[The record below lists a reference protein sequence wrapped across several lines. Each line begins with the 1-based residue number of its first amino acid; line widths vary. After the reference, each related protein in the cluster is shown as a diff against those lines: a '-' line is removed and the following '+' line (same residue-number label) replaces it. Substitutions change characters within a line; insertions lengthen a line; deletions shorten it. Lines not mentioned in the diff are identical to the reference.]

1 MDFFFYRLASAKDAD
16 PLEKLPYAEHA
27 TFNHFSRGAESLC
40 LPNTRVQVLQ
50 EIMAWASGETG
61 RGADDSGS
69 SNGSGGGERVYW
81 LNGMAGTGKSAIART
96 VARKCFDA
104 GRLAGSFFFSRG
116 GGELESAR
124 KLVTTIARQLST
136 LSPALR
142 RNICAAVTAYSGN
155 VADQLLSDQWK
166 QLVLRPLTQLLAAAV
181 TADDAGKAPV
191 WPLVVVI
198 DALDECRDENEIT
211 FVLQLLSE
219 TSELGMGR
227 RLLIFLT
234 SRPEIPIRCGIAN
247 IPAAQRRH
255 LILHRIDPSVVGRDL
270 YTFFKHS
277 FSMIRRERVLPS
289 DWPGDGSLHQLVSKA
304 GGLFIWAAT
313 ACRFVRDGRC
323 FADRRL
329 ADLLHPGASTM
340 ASGSERALDN
350 IYMLVLRDAI
360 GKGYSDD
367 EAAALCL
374 TLRTVLGTIAVLS
387 ASLAAPSIAALLDL
401 PANNVPHILSDLH
414 SIVDI
419 TDDVAEPVRLHHASF
434 RDFLLDSAR
443 CTDTRFWVNEEQM
456 HASLAEHCLCVLF
469 DNLQQD
475 ICDLRDATLIIDG
488 IDDAVL
494 AVHLPS
500 HLCYACLYWVDHIRR
515 SGSKAQ
521 FLKQVDSFSQKH
533 LLHWLE
539 VVSLLRK
546 LADAVDMLFQLE
558 DLCVSICK

>member
-1 MDFFFYRLASAKDAD
+1 MLAERILPYPSLSQPRPSGVENISLTIFFFNRLASAKDGD

-50 EIMAWASGETG
+50 EIMAWASGDTG
-61 RGADDSGS
+61 RGAYDSGGGSSGS
-69 SNGSGGGERVYW
+69 SSSGGGERVYW

-96 VARKCFDA
+96 MARKCFDA

-142 RNICAAVTAYSGN
+142 RNISAAITAHSGN
-155 VADQLLSDQWK
+155 VADQLLYDQWK
-166 QLVLRPLTQLLAAAV
+166 QLVLRPLTQLAAA
-181 TADDAGKAPV
+181 ADAAVEAPA

-198 DALDECRDENEIT
+198 DALDECRDENEIS

-219 TSELGMGR
+219 TSELDMGR
-227 RLLIFLT
+227 QLLVFVT

-255 LILHRIDPSVVGRDL
+255 LILHRIDPTVVGHDL
-270 YTFFKHS
+270 YTFFEHS
-277 FSMIRRERVLPS
+277 FSIIRRERALPS
-289 DWPGDGSLHQLVSKA
+289 DWPGDGRLHQLVSKA

-323 FADRRL
+323 FADGRL

-340 ASGSERALDN
+340 ASGSKRALDN

-387 ASLAAPSIAALLDL
+387 A
-401 PANNVPHILSDLH
+401 
-414 SIVDI
+414 
-419 TDDVAEPVRLHHASF
+419 
-434 RDFLLDSAR
+434 R
-443 CTDTRFWVNEEQM
+443 CTVYCRATRPARKRRAAHTVRSALNCR
-456 HASLAEHCLCVLF
+456 HYGRRGRASPSASCF
-469 DNLQQD
+469 
-475 ICDLRDATLIIDG
+475 ISR
-488 IDDAVL
+488 
-494 AVHLPS
+494 LPS
-500 HLCYACLYWVDHIRR
+500 
-515 SGSKAQ
+515 G
-521 FLKQVDSFSQKH
+521 
-533 LLHWLE
+533 
-539 VVSLLRK
+539 
-546 LADAVDMLFQLE
+546 
-558 DLCVSICK
+558 